1 MKKTIAMLLALCMM
15 LGMFAGCGAAEGS
28 AAASDAAETASVEST
43 VVETEAVSEE
53 AAPAEEAEEA
63 PAVEEEPVAIRLGG
77 LKGPT
82 SMGMVKLL
90 DDAENGLTQNTYEFT
105 MAGSADELTPK
116 LLQGELDILAVPANL
131 GSILYNNSNGQVQ
144 MLAINTLGVIYV
156 VEKGGN
162 TISSIEDLKG
172 KTIYATGKGSTPEYA
187 LSYLLSQHGMD
198 IETDVTVEF
207 KSEPTEVVAAMAT
220 EETAV
225 AMLPQ
230 PFVTVAQSQVENLS
244 VVLDL
249 TEEWDKLD
257 NDSMFITA
265 GLIVRREF
273 AEKYPQQLAAF
284 LAEYEASTLYANE
297 NVAETA
303 VLVEKYDI
311 VKAAVA
317 EKAIPYCNIVC
328 ITGEEMKTAAQGYL
342 QTLMDQNP
350 QAVGGNLPG
359 DDFYYE

>member
-1 MKKTIAMLLALCMM
+1 MKKFLAMLLTISMVLV
-15 LGMFAGCGAAEGS
+15 MFVGCANTEGS
-28 AAASDAAETASVEST
+28 VAVISGADETAS
-43 VVETEAVSEE
+43 
-53 AAPAEEAEEA
+53 EA
-63 PAVEEEPVAIRLGG
+63 PASAPEASAVSAVEETAAEEPTTIRLGG

-90 DDAENGLTQNTYEFT
+90 DDAEQGLTENTYEFT

-131 GSILYNNSNGQVQ
+131 GAILYNNSQGQVQ

-187 LSYLLSQHGMD
+187 LSYLLSQHGLD
-198 IETDVTVEF
+198 IETDVTVDF
-207 KSEPTEVVAAMAT
+207 KSEPTEVVAAMAAD
-220 EETAV
+220 ETAV

-230 PFVTVAQSQVENLS
+230 PFVTVAQGQIENLS

-249 TEEWDKLD
+249 TKEWENLD
-257 NDSMFITA
+257 NGSMFITA
-265 GLIVRREF
+265 GLIVRKEF

-284 LAEYEASTLYANE
+284 LAEYQASTEYVTS
-297 NVAETA
+297 NVTEAA
-303 VLVEKYDI
+303 QLVEKYDI
-311 VKAAVA
+311 VKAAIA

-328 ITGEEMKTAAQGYL
+328 ITGEEMKTATSGYL

-350 QAVGGNLPG
+350 KSVGGALPG